1 MYNDLNILS
10 CLDLQ
15 PENYAYYG
23 NRCACY
29 IMMKQFQNALN
40 DARMSL
46 SLNPSFTKGY
56 LREAKCH
63 MALGSPQIAE
73 TSLLKALEID
83 RSNKQAAADVC
94 DLFPLLNVLRP
105 ISEGSLKAKNL
116 IITIVNFSET

>member
-1 MYNDLNILS
+1 MS

-29 IMMKQFQNALN
+29 IMMKQYQNALN

-63 MALGSPQIAE
+63 MALGSPQVAKS
-73 TSLLKALEID
+73 SLLKALEID
-83 RSNKQAAADVC
+83 KNNKQAAADVC
-94 DLFPLLNVLRP
+94 DLFLLLNVLRAIP
-105 ISEGSLKAKNL
+105 EGCLKVK
-116 IITIVNFSET
+116 I